1 MKQDLHV
8 ANNSME
14 NDKIQSRKNFIGVGI
29 AAAVFTA
36 FRFLVPVKRKKNKTA
51 KMLTQ
56 EGKLVEV
63 DVERLYIKKRKI
75 TDDQLKKWVN
85 KKI

>member
-1 MKQDLHV
+1 MTQDPHV
-8 ANNSME
+8 GNIIME
-14 NDKIQSRKNFIGVGI
+14 NDKRQSRKNFIGIGI

-36 FRFLVPVKRKKNKTA
+36 FRFLVPEKRNKIKTA

-56 EGKLVEV
+56 DGKLVEV
-63 DVERLYIKKRKI
+63 DVERLSVKRRKI
-75 TDDQLKKWVN
+75 TDEQLKKWVN

>member
-8 ANNSME
+8 ANHSME

-36 FRFLVPVKRKKNKTA
+36 FRFLAPVKRKKNKTA

-63 DVERLYIKKRKI
+63 DVERLYIKKRKTI
-75 TDDQLKKWVN
+75 
-85 KKI
+85 